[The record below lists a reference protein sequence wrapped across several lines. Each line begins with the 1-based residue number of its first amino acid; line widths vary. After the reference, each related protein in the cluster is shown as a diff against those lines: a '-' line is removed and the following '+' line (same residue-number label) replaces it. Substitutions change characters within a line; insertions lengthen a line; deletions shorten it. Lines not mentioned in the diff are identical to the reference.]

1 MGEEIGGKLLREL
14 GIKKLKIFFES
25 CDSPTTALQ
34 AAATR
39 DEKGPAAGESR
50 GICLGGSNFILLIRQ
65 GLKIRLFE
73 GFTTPRAATGTR

>member
-39 DEKGPAAGESR
+39 DEKGLRPESLS
-50 GICLGGSNFILLIRQ
+50 GD
-65 GLKIRLFE
+65 LF
-73 GFTTPRAATGTR
+73 GRVK